1 MGASTSTSTPKND
14 FKSEEKSTLKN
25 DFKSGSASTAKN
37 KFKSER
43 KYEIP
48 CVIIEE
54 PVITGLHWENPDL
67 TDEQLNELGGQ
78 CMEKLIQSYLEDKI
92 ESAKLEVEKKA
103 SEAAL
108 LQFLKEEETNKLE
121 ECYRLINK
129 IKELDE
135 INAWN
140 KCTREFFRQKL
151 HEEWVMKNVLK
162 EAVIA
167 YKNTKK
173 IPKLDDIK
181 YDLNL
186 LKIKN
191 EADQCIDRKYNQ

>member
-67 TDEQLNELGGQ
+67 TDLFTKRTRRTVYG
-78 CMEKLIQSYLEDKI
+78 KI
-92 ESAKLEVEKKA
+92 DTIIS
-103 SEAAL
+103 
-108 LQFLKEEETNKLE
+108 
-121 ECYRLINK
+121 R
-129 IKELDE
+129 
-135 INAWN
+135 
-140 KCTREFFRQKL
+140 R
-151 HEEWVMKNVLK
+151 
-162 EAVIA
+162 
-167 YKNTKK
+167 
-173 IPKLDDIK
+173 
-181 YDLNL
+181 
-186 LKIKN
+186 
-191 EADQCIDRKYNQ
+191 